1 MANSIVCRLE
11 TSIQSKTRVS
21 HLNNLFI
28 SHQLETRKARK
39 LLLCIAST
47 QNETS
52 SSLNVDICDIIT
64 CVCNPV
70 NPQQNSH
77 CFRPNGNSEHSSD
90 IGPNMDNSSEE
101 LLRITTQQGQL
112 IASPHNKMAVQS

>member
-1 MANSIVCRLE
+1 MARKHISNSIV
-11 TSIQSKTRVS
+11 
-21 HLNNLFI
+21 HLIYYYIGDTNHFHLP
-28 SHQLETRKARK
+28 
-39 LLLCIAST
+39 LCIAST
-47 QNETS
+47 QND
-52 SSLNVDICDIIT
+52 VDICDIIT

-101 LLRITTQQGQL
+101 LLRITTQQNIVLNNLRQL
-112 IASPHNKMAVQS
+112 IASAHNKMAVQS